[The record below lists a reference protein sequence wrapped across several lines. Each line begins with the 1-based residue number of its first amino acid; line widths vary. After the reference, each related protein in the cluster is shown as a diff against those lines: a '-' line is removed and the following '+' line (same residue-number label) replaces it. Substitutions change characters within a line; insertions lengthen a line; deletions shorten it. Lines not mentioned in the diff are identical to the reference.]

1 MAEIDPPR
9 IAGAALGAVA
19 LAAGGSA
26 LHAWLHTRRVTREM
40 HPPIGRFVE
49 VEGVRLHYVDVGPTD
64 GDPGDAPPILF
75 VHGNGACLEDM
86 LVSGL
91 IDACATR
98 WRCIVPDR
106 PGYGHSSR
114 PSGRPYDPRDQADL
128 LRAFLA
134 ELGVE
139 RPLLVGHSW
148 GALLSLA
155 MALDH
160 PEAVAGAVLMS
171 GFYYPQERG
180 DVAAMGLP
188 AMPVVGHLLA
198 WTLGPQTM
206 RRLAPKLYPRLFDPH
221 PIPPRMLADYP
232 FAYGERPGQI
242 RAAAAELAVMRSAA
256 AELMPRYAGCDVPV
270 TLLHGAEDKALP
282 AALHTQRLAAEIPG
296 ARVALLPG
304 LGHMVHYFARDA
316 ILAAI
321 DETLARATRRA
332 APAPSGIGVA
342 PRAPNDPALRV

>member
-9 IAGAALGAVA
+9 IAGAALGAIA

-26 LHAWLHTRRVTREM
+26 LHAWLNARKVSRET
-40 HPPIGRFVE
+40 HPPIGRFVA
-49 VEGVRLHYVDVGPTD
+49 VEGVRLHYVDIGPTD
-64 GDPGDAPPILF
+64 GDPGDAPVLLF

-91 IDACATR
+91 VDACATR
-98 WRCIVPDR
+98 YRCIVLDR

-114 PSGRPYDPRDQADL
+114 PSGRSYDPRDQAVL

-134 ELGVE
+134 EIGVT

-148 GALLSLA
+148 GSLVSLA

-160 PEAVAGAVLMS
+160 PDAVAGAVLMS
-171 GFYYPQERG
+171 GFYYPQERS

-188 AMPVVGHLLA
+188 ATPVVGPALV

-206 RRLAPKLYPRLFDPH
+206 RRLAPRLYPRLFDPH
-221 PIPPRMLADYP
+221 PIPPRMLENYP
-232 FAYGERPGQI
+232 FAYGERPEQI
-242 RAAAAELAVMRSAA
+242 RAAAAELAVMQSAA
-256 AELMPRYAGCDVPV
+256 AALMPRYGACAVPLA
-270 TLLHGAEDKALP
+270 LLHGAEDKVIP
-282 AALHTQRLAAEIPG
+282 GALHTRRLAAEIAS

-304 LGHMVHYFARDA
+304 LGHMVHYFARDV

-321 DETLARATRRA
+321 DETMARASGA
-332 APAPSGIGVA
+332 AH
-342 PRAPNDPALRV
+342 DPARGPVQGDAAERGLV